1 LYHDKMCDHTG
12 FCKLWVLRSVGMEV
26 YVSVFGIGG
35 DVNNVALVYRA
46 IQKQSEKNNGLL
58 TADD

>member
-1 LYHDKMCDHTG
+1 MCDHTG

-26 YVSVFGIGG
+26 SVSVFGIGG